1 MDSGTGDSHTGP
13 GGFRNGPG
21 RRPDRT
27 GRTPERPGSGPELA
41 PDGSPGDP
49 RRGPGRALPPPG
61 ENGST
66 ACGTME
72 YVTRIVIIG
81 GGPGGYEAALVGAS
95 LGAEVTV
102 VDCDGL
108 GGASVLTD
116 CVPSKTLIATAEV
129 MTTFDSSY
137 EELGI
142 IVEDDTP
149 HIDRPARV
157 VGVDLGKVNRRV
169 KRLALAQ
176 SHDITASV
184 TRAGAR
190 VLRGRGRLEPG
201 QSPDGSRRVTVTAA
215 DGTEETLVAD
225 AVLVATGAH
234 PREIPDALPD
244 GERILNWTQ
253 VYDLNELPEEL
264 IVVGSGVTGAEFAGA
279 YQALGS
285 RVTLVSSRDRVLP
298 GEDPDAA
305 AVLEDVFRRRG
316 MNVMARS
323 RAAAVKRVGDRV
335 EVTLADG
342 RVITGS
348 HCLVAVG
355 SIPNSEGIGLEEAG
369 VKLKDSGHIWTDKV
383 SRTTAPGVY
392 AAGDCTGVFALA
404 SVAAMQG
411 RIAMYHF
418 LGDAVAPLNL
428 RTVSANVFT
437 DPEIATVGYS
447 QADVDSGKIDARV
460 VKLPLLRN
468 PRAKMQGIRDGFVK
482 LFCRPGTGIVVGG
495 VVVSPRASEL
505 IHPIA
510 LAVDNNLTVEQ
521 IASAFTV
528 YPSLSGSIAE
538 VARQLHTRKAG
549 NE

>member
-1 MDSGTGDSHTGP
+1 M
-13 GGFRNGPG
+13 
-21 RRPDRT
+21 
-27 GRTPERPGSGPELA
+27 
-41 PDGSPGDP
+41 
-49 RRGPGRALPPPG
+49 
-61 ENGST
+61 
-66 ACGTME
+66 
-72 YVTRIVIIG
+72 TRIVIIG
-81 GGPGGYEAALVGAS
+81 GGPGGYEAALVGAQ

-142 IVEDDTP
+142 IVADTVSDEGSAAGP
-149 HIDRPARV
+149 PPGTSARV

-190 VLRGRGRLEPG
+190 VVRGRGRLEG
-201 QSPDGSRRVTVTAA
+201 QQAADGSRKVVVRAA

-225 AVLVATGAH
+225 AVLIATGGH

-253 VYDLNELPEEL
+253 VYDLEELPEEL

-323 RAAAVKRVGDRV
+323 RAAAVKRIPGAASQGPSSPDAGPEGRVGDRV
-335 EVTLADG
+335 EVTLSDG
-342 RVITGS
+342 RVISGT
-348 HCLVAVG
+348 HCLMAVG
-355 SIPNSEGIGLEEAG
+355 AIPNSAGMGLEEAG
-369 VKLKDSGHIWTDKV
+369 VRLKDSGHIWTDRV
-383 SRTTAPGVY
+383 SRTSAPGVY
-392 AAGDCTGVFALA
+392 AAGDVTGVFALA

-418 LGDAVAPLNL
+418 LGDAVTPLNL
-428 RTVSANVFT
+428 KTVSANVFT
-437 DPEIATVGYS
+437 DPEIATIGCT
-447 QADVDSGKIDARV
+447 QADVDAGTIDARV

-482 LFCRPGTGIVVGG
+482 IFCRPGTGIVVGG
-495 VVVSPRASEL
+495 CVVAPRASEL
-505 IHPIA
+505 IHPISI
-510 LAVDNNLTVEQ
+510 AVDNNLTVEQ
-521 IASAFTV
+521 IANAFTV

-538 VARQLHTRKAG
+538 VARQLQTRKAADEG
-549 NE
+549 

>member
-1 MDSGTGDSHTGP
+1 
-13 GGFRNGPG
+13 
-21 RRPDRT
+21 
-27 GRTPERPGSGPELA
+27 
-41 PDGSPGDP
+41 
-49 RRGPGRALPPPG
+49 
-61 ENGST
+61 
-66 ACGTME
+66 
-72 YVTRIVIIG
+72 
-81 GGPGGYEAALVGAS
+81 
-95 LGAEVTV
+95 
-102 VDCDGL
+102 
-108 GGASVLTD
+108 
-116 CVPSKTLIATAEV
+116 

-142 IVEDDTP
+142 IVADDTP
-149 HIDRPARV
+149 PLEQSARV
-157 VGVDLGKVNRRV
+157 VGVDLDKVNRRV

-176 SHDITASV
+176 SHDITAAV

-190 VLRGRGRLEPG
+190 VLRGRGRLEG
-201 QSPDGSRRVTVTAA
+201 MQALDGSRKVVVRAA
-215 DGTEETLVAD
+215 DGT
-225 AVLVATGAH
+225 GGH
-234 PREIPDALPD
+234 PRELPDAQPD

-253 VYDLNELPEEL
+253 VYDLRELPEEL

-285 RVTLVSSRDRVLP
+285 KVTLVSSRDRVLP
-298 GEDPDAA
+298 GEDPVAA

-323 RAAAVKRVGDRV
+323 RAQSAKRVGDRV

-348 HCLVAVG
+348 HCLMAVG
-355 SIPNSEGIGLEEAG
+355 AIPNSEGLGLEEAG
-369 VKLKDSGHIWTDKV
+369 VKVRESGHIWTDKV

-392 AAGDCTGVFALA
+392 AAGDVTGVFALA

-428 RTVSANVFT
+428 KTVSSNVFT

-447 QADVDSGKIDARV
+447 QADVDAGKIDARV

-482 LFCRPGTGIVVGG
+482 IFCRPGTGIVVGG
-495 VVVSPRASEL
+495 VVVAPRASEL
-505 IHPIA
+505 IHPISI
-510 LAVDNNLTVEQ
+510 AVDNNLTVEQ
-521 IASAFTV
+521 IANAFTV

-538 VARQLHTRKAG
+538 VARQLHTRKSG
-549 NE
+549 GEL